1 MNHKLVLRELRGP
14 VAIVTL
20 NRPERRNALARAL
33 VAQLLDTVDELAVS
47 AAVRSVVLTGSG
59 SAFCAGMDLKE
70 AAELDGTAE
79 AEHTTVTTL
88 LEFADLLQRVH
99 TLPKPVVAAV
109 NGDAIAG
116 GAGLMSACDFV
127 VAAETAR
134 LGYPEVRRGMV
145 ASIVMHDLVRQVGD
159 RRARELLLAG
169 NLISGQV
176 AHAWGLVNAVTSAE
190 RCLEEAIRLAEGFGE
205 CAPLALATTKRLL
218 DEAASRPADLRG
230 PAAISAAVRCSEEA
244 HEGIRAFVEKRP
256 PAWTRS

>member
-1 MNHKLVLRELRGP
+1 
-14 VAIVTL
+14 
-20 NRPERRNALARAL
+20 
-33 VAQLLDTVDELAVS
+33 
-47 AAVRSVVLTGSG
+47 
-59 SAFCAGMDLKE
+59 
-70 AAELDGTAE
+70 
-79 AEHTTVTTL
+79 
-88 LEFADLLQRVH
+88 
-99 TLPKPVVAAV
+99 
-109 NGDAIAG
+109 
-116 GAGLMSACDFV
+116 
-127 VAAETAR
+127 
-134 LGYPEVRRGMV
+134 
-145 ASIVMHDLVRQVGD
+145 VRQVGD
-159 RRARELLLAG
+159 RRARDLLLAG